1 MDAKALADAIESQG
15 RAWEEFKST
24 NDQILKAKA
33 DGKAIGDLEAKLAT
47 ISTTLDSIEEFK
59 GQVEAEIV
67 KMNRP
72 SAGKSDTDMVA
83 ETKSFNNQRRANSQ
97 AGSNVGD
104 IDTETYAKYKSA
116 YWNLLRKGNAE
127 MLEPEERKALQAGV
141 DSDGGYLLPEATA
154 GRIVKKVYELS
165 PIRQIANVMTISTNS
180 LEGINDLDEAAAG
193 WTTETGTRSD
203 SSTPT
208 VGKYAIEAFEMYA
221 MPKATQKVL
230 DDSAIDIEAW
240 LMDKVASKMAR
251 LETAA
256 FVTGNGVGKPRGFTD
271 YTTAATADGT
281 RAWGTIES
289 VKSGKNGGF
298 TNFDYLFDLEA
309 AFKTAYLANARFV
322 TNRAVVSELRKAKN
336 ATTNEY
342 FLQPGVAGMP
352 ATFMGY
358 PITICQDMPTLTTGS
373 KSLYFGDFREAYQIV
388 DRVGIRTL
396 RDPYTAKPYIV
407 FYSTKRVGGGVVN
420 FEAIKA
426 MNFDV

>member
-1 MDAKALADAIESQG
+1 MEAKQLADAIEAQG

-24 NDQILKAKA
+24 NDEILKAKA

-47 ISTTLDSIEEFK
+47 VGTSMDKYEEFIGK
-59 GQVEAEIV
+59 VEAEFA
-67 KMNRP
+67 KRSRP
-72 SAGKSDTDMVA
+72 SAEKSDIDMDV

-97 AGSNVGD
+97 AGARVDD
-104 IDTETYAKYKSA
+104 IDQETYSNYKSA
-116 YWNLLRKGNAE
+116 YWNLLRKGNAD
-127 MLEPEERKALQAGV
+127 MLEPAERKALQAGV
-141 DSDGGYLLPEATA
+141 DSDGGYLLPESTA

-203 SSTPT
+203 TATPQ

-240 LMDKVASKMAR
+240 LMDKVSGKMAR

-281 RAWGTIES
+281 RAWGVIES
-289 VKSGKNGGF
+289 IKSGKNAGF

-342 FLQPGVAGMP
+342 FLQPGVAGQP

-358 PITICQDMPTLTTGS
+358 PITICQDMPALATGS
-373 KSLYFGDFREAYQIV
+373 KSLYFGDFKEAYQIV

>member
-1 MDAKALADAIESQG
+1 MEVKEIATLVEAQG
-15 RAWEEFKST
+15 KAWEEFKST
-24 NDQILKAKA
+24 NDALLKAKA
-33 DGKAIGDLEAKLAT
+33 DGKAIGDLEAKLSKVSAE
-47 ISTTLDSIEEFK
+47 LDKIEEFK
-59 GQVEAEIV
+59 ANVEAELA
-67 KMNRP
+67 KNNRP
-72 SAGKSDTDMVA
+72 TFSKADTDLAA
-83 ETKSFNNQRRANSQ
+83 ETKGFNLQRRANSQ
-97 AGSNVGD
+97 AGTRVDD
-104 IDTETYAKYKSA
+104 IDTETYANYKSA
-116 YWNLLRKGNAE
+116 YWNLLRKGNAD
-127 MLEPEERKALQAGV
+127 MLEPNERKALQAGV
-141 DSDGGYLLPEATA
+141 DSDGGYLLPEETT

-165 PIRQIANVMTISTNS
+165 PIRQIANVITISTNS
-180 LEGINDLDEAAAG
+180 LEGINDLDEAACG
-193 WTTETGTRSD
+193 WTTEIGTRSD

-221 MPKATQKVL
+221 MPKVTQKLL
-230 DDSAIDIEAW
+230 DDAAIDIESW
-240 LMDKVASKMAR
+240 LMNKVADKMAR
-251 LETAA
+251 TETDA
-256 FVTGNGVGKPRGFTD
+256 FVVGNGVGKPRGFTD
-271 YTTAATADGT
+271 YTTAATGDAT
-281 RAWGTIES
+281 RAWGVIES
-289 VKSGKNGGF
+289 QKSGKNGGF

-358 PITICQDMPTLTTGS
+358 PITICQNMPTLTTGS

-388 DRVGIRTL
+388 DRIGIRTL

-426 MNFDV
+426 MNFDA